1 MAGLG
6 VGQRSKS
13 TNDVR
18 SGMNVLR
25 VDEYKCDRVA
35 ESCLALFSVSVMLRV
50 FISAATIKYKQQT
63 LFGDLVYPV
72 TSEVYSFR

>member
-25 VDEYKCDRVA
+25 VDECKCDRVA
-35 ESCLALFSVSVMLRV
+35 ESCLALFSVFVMLRV